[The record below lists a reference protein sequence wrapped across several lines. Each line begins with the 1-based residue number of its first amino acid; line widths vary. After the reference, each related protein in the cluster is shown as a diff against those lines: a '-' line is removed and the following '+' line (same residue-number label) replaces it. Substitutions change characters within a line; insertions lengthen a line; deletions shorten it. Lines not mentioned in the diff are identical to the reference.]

1 MQRQARQPS
10 QTSENCRCVGSSVCE
25 SVRRRLAEDA
35 FRADVRATDALP
47 MRAGQSGRTKAYY
60 VNDSTRTPSILA
72 GRTSAILRQR
82 CYANAFHFSSPPAVA
97 ASSTQNVVFTSSALQ
112 RHLQSKRNVKRRIAD
127 GTRTAR
133 RWKGQRNACQDMQ
146 LREFAKRKP
155 KQQGHGQ
162 QRRRGEPITSR
173 NLRRGNGSGED
184 QGSQQRPTEATTRT
198 APLHPLRFA
207 WAKNHSALQS
217 HSASGR

>member
-1 MQRQARQPS
+1 MEGLQRQGTCPALQRQAWQPS

-47 MRAGQSGRTKAYY
+47 MRAGQSGRTSAYY

-133 RWKGQRNACQDMQ
+133 DDGKDNAMPARYAIEGVCKTQ
-146 LREFAKRKP
+146 A
-155 KQQGHGQ
+155 
-162 QRRRGEPITSR
+162 
-173 NLRRGNGSGED
+173 
-184 QGSQQRPTEATTRT
+184 EATR
-198 APLHPLRFA
+198 A
-207 WAKNHSALQS
+207 
-217 HSASGR
+217 